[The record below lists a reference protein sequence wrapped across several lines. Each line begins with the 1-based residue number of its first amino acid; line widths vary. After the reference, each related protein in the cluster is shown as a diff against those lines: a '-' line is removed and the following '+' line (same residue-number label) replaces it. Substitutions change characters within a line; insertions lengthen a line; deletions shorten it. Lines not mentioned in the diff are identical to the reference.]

1 MSKTSLWVRDEANI
15 KRSLYLQNIE
25 KQKQDKIRWA
35 KEQEEDCVF
44 IDNDYISPAN
54 EERQLGKVML
64 TVDFENKL
72 KKLVPTIHF
81 EFNRF
86 NPSMKA
92 YYVRRGGNLV
102 YLGAYHA
109 GYMPEHSIVKRK
121 MEMVWDY
128 KATEKPL
135 NRKDLP
141 KSEWVPGKGIVWDE
155 TVTRP
160 GWKKIY
166 KPAGELKRGWRTVL
180 IKLVLEGLLTPHQ
193 VEKNFGEPSSSF
205 GKRAWAYHSGKRSDK
220 DFVIPF

>member
-1 MSKTSLWVRDEANI
+1 MNKTSQWVRDSDNV
-15 KRSLYLQNIE
+15 KRTLYIQNLE

-64 TVDFENKL
+64 TIDFENKL
-72 KKLVPTIHF
+72 KSLVPNIQF
-81 EFNRF
+81 QFNQF
-86 NPSMKA
+86 NPAMKA
-92 YYVRRGGNLV
+92 YYILRGNKLQ

-121 MEMVWDY
+121 MEVVWDP
-128 KATEKPL
+128 KATEAPL
-135 NRKDLP
+135 KRADLP
-141 KSEWVPGKGIVWDE
+141 RSEWVPGKGIVWDE
-155 TVTRP
+155 TVVRP

-193 VEKNFGEPSSSF
+193 VEKNFGEPSSTF
-205 GKRAWAYHSGKRSDK
+205 GKRAWAFHSGQRNDK
-220 DFVIPF
+220 EFVMPW